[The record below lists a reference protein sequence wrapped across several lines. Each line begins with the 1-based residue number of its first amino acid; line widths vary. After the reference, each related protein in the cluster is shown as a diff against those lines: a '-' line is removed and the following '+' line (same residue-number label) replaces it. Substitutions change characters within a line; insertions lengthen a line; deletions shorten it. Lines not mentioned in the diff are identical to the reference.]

1 MSDQAY
7 FNKREILGVIAQN
20 GLFRRSYLDTGLLHI
35 LSEKFSTEILLS
47 VPDIETEKVLKKEG
61 FLVTDISNT
70 FTPNIIQK
78 SKKITDL
85 SWIAGRRKSPSFIF
99 WHKRYVLGDAL
110 WFPKYGDF
118 NFKSKN
124 AALGVFQLTK
134 KIIKNFKYFLEF
146 AVPMKAFRTSL
157 QIDRLPQSSLLE
169 RELQKYKVVL
179 LQGVGTEPE
188 VLPILLACK
197 KLQITTVLVI
207 DNWDCLTSKNVLPVL
222 PDYVTVLGEIDR
234 NNAVNIHG
242 FSYDRIWAIGMPKL
256 ISLTSVHSI
265 DSQPAKKNIL
275 YLGFSLPHAEKK
287 YLNSLMVELSNL
299 DINFDFELSYR
310 PHPAQKQRLYDEELS
325 EKIVQI
331 ESKSLNLNAGL
342 PSLDQS
348 YCDSLL
354 QYDLVIG
361 TPTTLLLECMLLGIP
376 SLCDLSDDGIH
387 RTTAS
392 RSSQSYLHLIDL
404 FSLELVQ
411 VATSTKEMAMAI
423 LQQVSSVREENVLQL
438 ENLVALPI
446 QDFAGRLVH
455 ELEKTLCPRF

>member
-20 GLFRRSYLDTGLLHI
+20 GLFRRSYLDTGLLQI
-35 LSEKFSTEILLS
+35 LSEKFSTEVLLS
-47 VPDIETEKVLKKEG
+47 VADIETEKVLKKEG
-61 FLVTDISNT
+61 FLVSDISNT

-78 SKKITDL
+78 SKKITQL
-85 SWIAGRRKSPSFIF
+85 SWIAKRRKSPSFIF

-110 WFPKYGDF
+110 WFPKCGDF
-118 NFKSKN
+118 NFKTKN
-124 AALGVFQLTK
+124 AALGVFRLTK
-134 KIIKNFKYFLEF
+134 KIIRDFKYFLEF
-146 AVPMKAFRTSL
+146 AVPMKALRTSL
-157 QIDRLPQSSLLE
+157 QIDRLPQSSMLE

-207 DNWDCLTSKNVLPVL
+207 DNWDNLTSKNVLPVL

-234 NNAVNIHG
+234 IHAVNIHG
-242 FSYDRIWAIGMPKL
+242 FSYERIWAIGMPKL

-265 DSQPAKKNIL
+265 DSRPAKKNIL

-287 YLNSLMVELSNL
+287 YLNSLMTELSNL
-299 DINFDFELSYR
+299 DVNFDFELSYR

-331 ESKSLNLNAGL
+331 ESKNLNGGL

-392 RSSQSYLHLIDL
+392 RSSQSYLHMVDL
-404 FSLELVQ
+404 FSLEQVQ

-423 LQQVSSVREENVLQL
+423 VQQVSSVREENVLQL

-446 QDFAGRLVH
+446 QDFAVRLVH
-455 ELEKTLCPRF
+455 ELEQILCPRF